1 MPDNKPTLSDKELLD
16 YVRLSKDNLAKGN
29 LKVSKNYESNLQET
43 APQAEGFGSSK
54 YDTSDISI
62 SALKEGQMAEI
73 RAQKQGV
80 FDKWANGVTKA
91 AGIAGTSILEN
102 TAGLVYGIGAA
113 VGEQDI
119 SKLYNNGFT
128 QSLDEFNN
136 YVAKAMPNYH
146 TKAEQDYN
154 LLQKMGTANF
164 WSESALSGAAY
175 MGAAIATGA
184 GLSKFA
190 SLGKLARAGVIIDEA
205 RLAELGG
212 VKSVQG
218 AKYLDDLARP
228 IKIADAIDFDKNAI
242 LMSHGESAQEAR
254 QTYND
259 TKQQLIQDYKSQYG
273 EPTEQAMQAIEA
285 NAKAAGNW
293 GYATNLAIT
302 GTTNALL
309 FPKLLSEGYGM
320 NKVKLNNIE
329 LQGGKYVA
337 EQESVRHG
345 MMKELLKGSL
355 EEGGQE
361 LGQLATQKTL
371 TDYYSQGFKD
381 KKDQHGMVESLVNGL
396 SQTLGTEEG
405 LENFF
410 LGAIMGG
417 PMGAYHAR
425 GETMQQNA
433 ATSKVA
439 DLMNNPAIQKTVNSF
454 SNFVRATNYEKEK
467 NTALVNGSKFD
478 YLNAEYNQ
486 NKSIAKQF
494 IDNNATDHLI
504 SQYEDMKSMP
514 EEEFKKVAGY
524 DADKPLPK
532 SQGEIISDAVNL
544 VKSLDKTNESVKLL
558 FPYNEA
564 KHGSPENYNVL
575 TTNLWHYSTSI
586 DNMNKRE
593 SEIKNEIFKI
603 ASDKKVKI
611 EGDGET
617 VPFSIVDNPM
627 VAQQVNQMNSD
638 LNLVKAYRAKLIE
651 SYHLLADEKT
661 QDAVLN
667 DIKKTADEKST
678 KPAMDEKTYQ
688 DHLNS
693 KNELLDK
700 ISNSED
706 HNEIQNAADELAK
719 NPLLTK
725 EDIDKTTEKYNSIK
739 EKSIRRSQIN
749 SQLETAKAHRDNVL
763 GVLFTLNRDIEER
776 ASSVNSIVKDFED
789 KKKNKEYVPQKSD
802 ISEKELFK
810 LVDETQSDIFKL
822 RDRLDVGEK
831 MLAEADAE
839 IERLITELQA
849 NEGIESVRTELG
861 HKLEEKQYI
870 DKQILSIKNKITT
883 LDKILKK
890 LKQIFKAL
898 FPNSKALLEKGKVEV
913 VEAKEEIMSQDKALK
928 ELKSTLKEF
937 NDIRDEIIKD
947 IDTLNKEIADFESQ
961 LSSANLSFE
970 ISEPIIDDNAIEV
983 TNEPSSKKEFDKAR
997 KDITYVLTSTAGNNM
1012 KGDTDKLTDNED
1024 QLRWF
1029 EHTSMMQVGSK
1040 LDNKLM
1046 AITKANNPFGDQVKF
1061 YDDNTIL
1068 LVLHTD
1074 GKAVLVNGK
1083 LVYTSMRLPMSLSAA
1098 KEQFTNKQNLS
1109 DAEINVLIDGLDVLR
1124 SKIKS
1129 SKEPLFLKVTGKTKG
1144 IQVESNVKNI
1154 NGKVIYKFPVYG
1166 RLTKNTKKL
1175 DDLHL
1180 FVGTGES
1187 VQVGSQLI
1195 DTTAGMVYTAYDG
1208 QIIPLKVAKLGEING
1223 ATDKAIELIKKLM
1236 EINSPNYKGKE
1247 IYKDVYDKLNLLILF
1262 GNVNESPFKIFVT
1275 KDGRLNYDGKFHDK
1289 LNEADLKR
1297 FLDNKYIRVD
1307 KKLLDS
1313 NKKVTNPITGEK
1325 SSYKYYLLNNKGKA
1339 DDQVLVGTSIANQDR
1354 QQFLNVGLKFDVLGT
1369 PAAKTETV
1377 VQKVTPPVK
1386 LSGKSKEEIEVEKA
1400 LDAAMNASELVVNED
1415 PLVSSLLNPK
1425 VETEKTEVVKA
1436 QENAEP
1442 LNKDDD
1448 EAFAAALQKASD
1460 DTGIDFDRTF
1470 LPEEQPAT
1478 QAELANEETWFRTNF
1493 PQIDY
1498 TRLKGLI
1505 GDKAVGRL
1513 TSQGKVLIS
1522 DLAAK
1527 GTTYHEAWHVVSQL
1541 LLSKSE
1547 LDALYKDY
1555 RDRTG
1560 SKATDREIEEL
1571 IAEDFRNYML
1581 GERMSFS
1588 PKTKSIFQKIIDWFK
1603 SFFKLNNN
1611 DLDSVFANIKNG
1623 KFKSSD
1629 IIRNAKEDFNR
1640 TLPGKS
1646 VEFTKDLIDS
1656 VNVFFFKNLLS
1667 IDDSNSIENLFD
1679 KGKNVSD
1686 IYDKVLDNFLATYKS
1701 YPEELKERLKDNY
1714 TYLHKNWKLV
1724 VDEHIKSLEKY
1735 GVKIAVK
1742 DSEEV
1747 EIPSTEEG
1755 QNYETKV
1762 DEFERTTKDN
1772 TYIDSITFS
1781 SKDGM
1786 PKSIKLLVASL
1797 PQGRIVDGKFKVD
1810 INTTFGTPKASNYNT
1825 TLNFLFNKL
1834 AGSQS
1839 LKDMVAKLSNNSAIK
1854 PELVILMKYLKSNP
1868 SSVTPVTLSPSQFR
1882 LQMQFFQQFAKTNNK
1897 YLTTMLD
1904 EDGNIYSF
1912 DSNSSK
1918 LGEKIK
1924 TLWKN
1929 NMKSSINSGN
1939 GFYYLTKDGL
1949 ISIDKNRVN
1958 SIANQ
1963 YPLSNINNT
1972 LMFLSKFGIDF
1983 STKKFTEEEEN
1994 LLKKAASKILD
2005 YAVNKDVADIFQ
2017 KNVIGESMSD
2027 MLNIEA
2033 NYNTSETELQHINPE
2048 GKTVYGI
2055 TLNSYLSLMVNDINN
2070 TYSISH
2076 FDEEKNTYAKGSLW
2090 AKMINEG
2097 KKLRLVVAEGMKSNQ
2112 PGKEGVLTSK
2122 LDMSSYLVQSIGNI
2136 LNNRFPFLR
2145 AGDKTLEYMFEI
2157 PFDMNKEEF
2166 VDQMLSYYKDDA
2178 MRSLELKKGA
2188 GKNIQY
2194 YEKQANKSLLFEDIT
2209 SLYPNFSKIT
2219 TEKGI
2224 DKFIKDNKEEL
2235 SKAIEEY
2242 LQKQADEFKSTVLA
2256 YKIVNSN
2263 KEGTE
2268 FSVKGIDKTALSNI
2282 LGKTETINANELN
2295 RLAETFTIKSLVANI
2310 EQTKLFTGDL
2320 AFYNVATGDFNK
2332 RTGGLT
2338 GPKKVTNI
2346 DPETNEWLNEN
2357 RKRQD
2362 GKFADGKVKTVIY
2375 KDVESTSEYLDLY
2388 RELIGKEKADEAY
2401 KDMKEADA
2409 QGYITLDEYREFL
2422 ERSGEWTPEH
2432 EKAYQSL
2439 IKGEKLTKDNFQYFM
2454 PLKPQYFGPQTN
2466 ENGMYVPTYYKFS
2479 LMPLIPSMIKGRQI
2493 ENLNEYMKK
2502 NQVGIAMFASANK
2515 VGANLQ
2521 DGKLVDFYNN
2531 KGEINENTNI
2541 QEINYK
2547 YLGIQLDIAPIE
2559 KRKVTFGTQV
2569 RKLVLS
2575 NLFSN
2580 GKSKDISILRDGKI
2594 EKVTGESIKNDY
2606 DSTINKLTSIKRA
2619 KLKERLKLSPRE
2631 DGTYGISDIEEFK
2644 NIILSEAESR
2654 DVADNILKSIE
2665 YALDGDNKFIDATVS
2680 KNKIE
2685 QILYS
2690 LVNNNVISQ
2699 KMFGDMKV
2707 MGSSAGFELEA
2718 RKFKTLTEKD
2728 KSNIQWIGNTQTLQF
2743 YHKLEDGST
2752 SKMQVLLPHWFKEI
2766 HGDLKQL
2773 DSRLL
2778 ELIGYRIPTDGLGAI
2793 DSIEVVGFL
2802 PKECGN
2808 LIITPSEIVGK
2819 AGSDYDVD
2827 KLNVFIPNYIMV
2839 SGKPQYLPTNLKD
2852 QQQLYSFIKESD
2864 PKYKKSFNEFL
2875 SDHEEQ
2881 ILQNNV
2887 LKITRELLSSPEML
2901 AQLITPTS
2909 TITLKQ
2915 TVTELRQIIDKNVK
2929 KITGTSLMQWFNNAQ
2944 TAISFWSGKAGV
2956 GIAALHNTSH
2966 ILAQQAGLYVSP
2978 EAKTIMNLTHNLT
2991 ENGDIDL
2998 SSEFDATGKQ
3008 RISDIIKE
3016 FLNAYVDIARDPFVF
3031 DLNAGIQTANTWLYL
3046 VRAGV
3051 PVKTVGQFM
3060 RQPIIWDYI
3069 KAQSIN
3075 ESLLNDTV
3083 NEGDNKVLS
3092 KVQLI
3097 KQIRDE
3103 YGREDFKSDEEF
3115 SFKEKDL
3122 VKYLPKG
3129 VIRDAEFNKAQQ
3141 AILTEFLEHQRVGR
3155 ILGEMM
3161 QATDVDTKGSGKNRN
3176 AARNKIEALEKV
3188 IEQGMFGNFDKYIN
3202 DSILKEFITTVKE
3215 SRNYYDELFIT
3226 DKKDIREGILDKLKD
3241 NFKSRDISADKLDRL
3256 MDSAENELITFII
3269 HTQGQD
3275 KLTDKIDELFTGDNS
3290 LAFRLLAAKKDPK
3303 LSKNL
3308 FIQNSFPLVA
3318 NNRKNIDNVKQFS
3331 KKMSVYESNQLTE
3344 AYSELYN
3351 LAPGL
3356 ADDLTKLAILQSGI
3370 ANSPISF
3377 TSIIPADKFFEIASK
3392 AINIAAISENSNL
3405 GDFIDLFYQN
3415 NYSNNDL
3422 VRKLPN
3428 WKLNK
3433 DAHIN
3438 GDKLTFEKNDNF
3450 YSNDF
3455 YLKVITVDNSI
3466 SKKEREEM
3474 QARGENIFE
3483 TRLYKKTGD
3492 LEFTEVPT
3500 KGNGMYLKDYR
3511 KTDNI
3516 VERKPALNTNEGTG
3530 SAGMTFSSNMSVED
3544 ALALAF
3550 GAPVL
3555 KETKKT
3561 ANVAQPQATVSSD
3574 KVVEGDIFALPGIP
3588 VITTNLGGV
3597 HGAGLAQAAK
3607 AKGLIKQGEGDFK
3620 ATSKVVSLP
3629 VKKVWSDNMSM
3640 NDNMELLKN
3649 SLRSLIKVAK
3659 ANTDKTFLLP
3669 LAGLGHGEGSIQDIL
3684 PLLINT
3690 VQASPNIKLVIPA
3703 ENVSLGRQGSVR
3715 KDYTRENMPTI
3726 KVMLTQAGLLGTQSS
3741 TNVDYNYNPSNVS
3754 EKTREDYKQYVLK
3767 ELGNPEIKTK
3777 VNAFDFIY
3785 PDLTITIFKDGSV
3798 NYTNV
3803 NQKIVDLS
3811 KKDSGYDIK
3820 FMIGLNKLAEEFVQT
3835 VQSSTNVKESANK
3848 LQNTEKKTIL
3858 TNEQLDTINL
3868 SVAMAGYKDMYSM
3881 ERFNALSEENKQKL
3895 IKCYL

>member
-43 APQAEGFGSSK
+43 AAQAEGFGSSK

-73 RAQKQGV
+73 RAQKQGML
-80 FDKWANGVTKA
+80 DKWSNGITKA

-113 VGEQDI
+113 VGEQDF

-337 EQESVRHG
+337 EQESVKHG

-433 ATSKVA
+433 ATAKVA
-439 DLMNNPAIQKTVNSF
+439 ELKNNPAIQKTVNSF

-638 LNLVKAYRAKLIE
+638 LNLVKAYKSKLIE
-651 SYHLLADEKT
+651 SYRLLADEKT

-667 DIKKTADEKST
+667 DIKKTADEEST

-688 DHLNS
+688 DHLDS

-763 GVLFTLNRDIEER
+763 GGLFTLNRDIEER

-789 KKKNKEYVPQKSD
+789 KKKDKEYVPQKSD
-802 ISEKELFK
+802 MSEKKLFK

-849 NEGIESVRTELG
+849 NEGIGSVRTELG

-1012 KGDTDKLTDNED
+1012 LYLGNGKWSDDILTNDPD

-1074 GKAVLVNGK
+1074 DKAVLVNGK
-1083 LVYTSMRLPMSLSAA
+1083 LVYTSMKLPMSLSEA

-1109 DAEINVLIDGLDVLR
+1109 DAEINVLIDGFDVLR
-1124 SKIKS
+1124 NNIKS

-1144 IQVESNVKNI
+1144 VQVESNIKNI

-1208 QIIPLKVAKLGEING
+1208 QIIPLKVAKLREING

-1307 KKLLDS
+1307 KKLLES

-1369 PAAKTETV
+1369 PATKTETV

-1460 DTGIDFDRTF
+1460 DTGVDFDRTF

-1560 SKATDREIEEL
+1560 SKETDREIEEL

-1588 PKTKSIFQKIIDWFK
+1588 PKTKSIFQKIVDWFK

-1714 TYLHKNWKLV
+1714 IYLHKNWKLV

-1742 DSEEV
+1742 DSEEI
-1747 EIPSTEEG
+1747 ETLSTEEG

-1810 INTTFGTPKASNYNT
+1810 INTTFGTPKASNYNA

-1904 EDGNIYSF
+1904 EDGNVYSF

-2112 PGKEGVLTSK
+2112 PGKEGILTSK

-2209 SLYPNFSKIT
+2209 SLYPDFSKIK

-2338 GPKKVTNI
+2338 GPKKVTNV

-2580 GKSKDISILRDGKI
+2580 GESKEINILRNGKI

-2665 YALDGDNKFIDATVS
+2665 YALSGDNKFIDATVS

-2743 YHKLEDGST
+2743 YHKLKDGST

-2773 DSRLL
+2773 DPKLL

-2802 PKECGN
+2802 PKEAGN

-2827 KLNVFIPNYIMV
+2827 KLNIFIPNYIMV
-2839 SGKPQYLPTNLKD
+2839 SGKPQYLPTNLEA
-2852 QQQLYSFIKESD
+2852 QQRLYSFIKESE

-2887 LKITRELLSSPEML
+2887 LKITKELLSSPEML

-2915 TVTELRQIIDKNVK
+2915 TVTDLRHIIDKNVK
-2929 KITGTSLMQWFNNAQ
+2929 KITGTSLMQWLNNAQ

-2978 EAKTIMNLTHNLT
+2978 EAKTMMSLTHNLT

-2998 SSEFDATGKQ
+2998 SSEFDVTGKQ

-3016 FLNAYVDIARDPFVF
+3016 FVNAYVDIARDPFVF

-3051 PVKTVGQFM
+3051 PVKTVAEFM

-3097 KQIRDE
+3097 KQIRDD
-3103 YGREDFKSDEEF
+3103 YGRKDFKSDEEF

-3129 VIRDAEFNKAQQ
+3129 VIKDAEFNKAQQ
-3141 AILTEFLEHQRVGR
+3141 AVLTEFLEHQRVGR

-3161 QATDVDTKGSGKNRN
+3161 QSTNVDTKGSGKNRN

-3188 IEQGMFGNFDKYIN
+3188 TEQGMFGNFDKYIN

-3241 NFKSRDISADKLDRL
+3241 NFKSKDISADKLDRL

-3438 GDKLTFEKNDNF
+3438 GDKLTFEKDDNF

-3474 QARGENIFE
+3474 QSRGENIFE

-3561 ANVAQPQATVSSD
+3561 ANVAQPS
-3574 KVVEGDIFALPGIP
+3574 
-3588 VITTNLGGV
+3588 
-3597 HGAGLAQAAK
+3597 
-3607 AKGLIKQGEGDFK
+3607 
-3620 ATSKVVSLP
+3620 TS
-3629 VKKVWSDNMSM
+3629 
-3640 NDNMELLKN
+3640 
-3649 SLRSLIKVAK
+3649 
-3659 ANTDKTFLLP
+3659 
-3669 LAGLGHGEGSIQDIL
+3669 
-3684 PLLINT
+3684 
-3690 VQASPNIKLVIPA
+3690 
-3703 ENVSLGRQGSVR
+3703 
-3715 KDYTRENMPTI
+3715 
-3726 KVMLTQAGLLGTQSS
+3726 
-3741 TNVDYNYNPSNVS
+3741 
-3754 EKTREDYKQYVLK
+3754 
-3767 ELGNPEIKTK
+3767 
-3777 VNAFDFIY
+3777 
-3785 PDLTITIFKDGSV
+3785 
-3798 NYTNV
+3798 
-3803 NQKIVDLS
+3803 
-3811 KKDSGYDIK
+3811 
-3820 FMIGLNKLAEEFVQT
+3820 
-3835 VQSSTNVKESANK
+3835 VKESTEK